1 MKEKHTSKKWIG
13 YVILWSLIAF
23 PCLFLAFI
31 SPEDSII
38 NFTLLPLI
46 AILLYIT
53 YKYGKEK
60 GTIAGILMFVIT
72 ILLNIA
78 AAFLMY
84 AILLELAWRN
94 FSLAD

>member
-13 YVILWSLIAF
+13 YAILWSLIAF

-38 NFTLLPLI
+38 TLLPLI

-94 FSLAD
+94 VSLAD

>member
-1 MKEKHTSKKWIG
+1 MIMKEKHTSKNWIG
-13 YVILWSLIAF
+13 YAILWSLIAF

-38 NFTLLPLI
+38 TLLPL
-46 AILLYIT
+46 LLYIT

>member
-1 MKEKHTSKKWIG
+1 MEEKHTSKKWIS
-13 YVILWSLIAF
+13 YAVLWSLITS
-23 PCLFLAFI
+23 PCLILACD
-31 SPEDSII
+31 SPEDSIV
-38 NFTLLPLI
+38 TLLPLI

>member
-13 YVILWSLIAF
+13 YAILWSLIAF

-38 NFTLLPLI
+38 TLLPLI

-60 GTIAGILMFVIT
+60 GTIEGILMFVIT
-72 ILLNIA
+72 ILLNITIS
-78 AAFLMY
+78 FFTFVIWLG
-84 AILLELAWRN
+84 LNWHN
-94 FSLAD
+94 

>member
-13 YVILWSLIAF
+13 YAILWSLIAF

-38 NFTLLPLI
+38 TLLPLI

-72 ILLNIA
+72 ILLNITIS
-78 AAFLMY
+78 FLTFV
-84 AILLELAWRN
+84 IWLGLNWHN
-94 FSLAD
+94 

>member
-31 SPEDSII
+31 SPEDFII
-38 NFTLLPLI
+38 TLLPLI

-60 GTIAGILMFVIT
+60 GTMEGILMFVIT

-78 AAFLMY
+78 AAFLTFV
-84 AILLELAWRN
+84 IWLGLNWKN
-94 FSLAD
+94 

>member
-1 MKEKHTSKKWIG
+1 MIMKEKHTSKKWIG

-38 NFTLLPLI
+38 TLLPLI

-72 ILLNIA
+72 ILLNITIS
-78 AAFLMY
+78 FLTFV
-84 AILLELAWRN
+84 IWLGLNWHN
-94 FSLAD
+94 

>member
-38 NFTLLPLI
+38 TLLPLI

-60 GTIAGILMFVIT
+60 GTIEGILMFVIT
-72 ILLNIA
+72 ILLNITIS
-78 AAFLMY
+78 FFTFVIWLG
-84 AILLELAWRN
+84 LNWHN
-94 FSLAD
+94 

>member
-1 MKEKHTSKKWIG
+1 MEEKHTSKKWIG

-38 NFTLLPLI
+38 TLLLLPLI

-60 GTIAGILMFVIT
+60 GIIAGILMFVIT
-72 ILLNIA
+72 ILLNITIS
-78 AAFLMY
+78 FLTFG
-84 AILLELAWRN
+84 IWLELNWHN
-94 FSLAD
+94 

>member
-1 MKEKHTSKKWIG
+1 MIMKEKHTSKNWIS
-13 YVILWSLIAF
+13 YAVLWSLITS
-23 PCLFLAFI
+23 PCLILACD
-31 SPEDSII
+31 SPEDSIV
-38 NFTLLPLI
+38 TLLLLI

-60 GTIAGILMFVIT
+60 GTIAGIQMFVIT

-78 AAFLMY
+78 AAFFMY

>member
-38 NFTLLPLI
+38 TLLPLI

-72 ILLNIA
+72 ILLNITIS
-78 AAFLMY
+78 FLTFV
-84 AILLELAWRN
+84 IWLGLNWHN
-94 FSLAD
+94 

>member
-13 YVILWSLIAF
+13 YIILWSLIAF

-31 SPEDSII
+31 SPEDFII
-38 NFTLLPLI
+38 TLLPLI

-60 GTIAGILMFVIT
+60 GTIEGILMFVIT
-72 ILLNIA
+72 ILLNITIS
-78 AAFLMY
+78 FFTFVIWLG
-84 AILLELAWRN
+84 LNWHN
-94 FSLAD
+94 

>member
-31 SPEDSII
+31 SPEDFII
-38 NFTLLPLI
+38 TLLPLI

-60 GTIAGILMFVIT
+60 GTIEGILMFVIT

-78 AAFLMY
+78 AAFLTFV
-84 AILLELAWRN
+84 IWLGLN
-94 FSLAD
+94 GKN

>member
-38 NFTLLPLI
+38 TLLPLI
-46 AILLYIT
+46 AILLYFT

-72 ILLNIA
+72 ILLNITIS
-78 AAFLMY
+78 FLTFV
-84 AILLELAWRN
+84 IWLGLNWHN
-94 FSLAD
+94 

>member
-23 PCLFLAFI
+23 PCFFLAFI

-38 NFTLLPLI
+38 TLLLLPLI

-60 GTIAGILMFVIT
+60 GIIAGILMFVIT

-78 AAFLMY
+78 AAFLTY
-84 AILLELAWRN
+84 IILLGLAWRN
-94 FSLAD
+94 

>member
-1 MKEKHTSKKWIG
+1 MKEKHTSKNWIG
-13 YVILWSLIAF
+13 YAVLWSLITS
-23 PCLFLAFI
+23 PCLILACD
-31 SPEDSII
+31 SPEDSIV
-38 NFTLLPLI
+38 TLLLLI

>member
-31 SPEDSII
+31 SPEDFII
-38 NFTLLPLI
+38 TLLPLI

-60 GTIAGILMFVIT
+60 GTIEGILIFVIT

-78 AAFLMY
+78 AAFLTFV
-84 AILLELAWRN
+84 IWLGLNWKN
-94 FSLAD
+94 

>member
-13 YVILWSLIAF
+13 YAILWSLIAF

-38 NFTLLPLI
+38 TLLPLI

-72 ILLNIA
+72 ILLNITIS
-78 AAFLMY
+78 FFTFVIWLG
-84 AILLELAWRN
+84 LNWHN
-94 FSLAD
+94 

>member
-1 MKEKHTSKKWIG
+1 MIMKEKHTSKKWIG

-23 PCLFLAFI
+23 PSLFLAFI
-31 SPEDSII
+31 SPEDFII
-38 NFTLLPLI
+38 TLLPLI

-60 GTIAGILMFVIT
+60 GTIEGILMFVIT

-78 AAFLMY
+78 AAFLTFV
-84 AILLELAWRN
+84 IWLGLNWKN
-94 FSLAD
+94 